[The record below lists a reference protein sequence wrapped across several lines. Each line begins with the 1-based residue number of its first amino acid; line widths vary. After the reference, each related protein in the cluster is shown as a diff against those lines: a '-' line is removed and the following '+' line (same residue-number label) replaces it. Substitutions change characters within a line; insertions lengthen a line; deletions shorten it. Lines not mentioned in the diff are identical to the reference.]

1 MPTIDLQS
9 LDALYG
15 GLTCKLLA
23 ARAPTGGWLGRLSDS
38 ALATATAVAALAALD
53 RSRYAPVIAEGRDW
67 LAAHV
72 NADGGWGDTPRARSN
87 LSTTLIVVSALR
99 VTDKDAVMGQLC
111 GCAVDERPAK
121 AGTTN
126 GAPRVCSTAF
136 RRPHH
141 VTDPLLDAIEN
152 CQTAGEAWLLRAA
165 GGADSAALSAAVTK
179 RYGGDRTFAAPIM
192 SLADW
197 CGTLDGDLR
206 WLGPQLPFA
215 LAALPQKLFR
225 WLRLPVVSYALP
237 ALIAVGLY
245 QWRRRGGGGVQ
256 AAAVSAVLRR
266 LERIQPA
273 SGGYL
278 EAVPLT
284 AFVVLCLAASG
295 FGGQAAARRG
305 AEFLINTRRANGAW
319 PIDVDLS
326 SWVTTLAVQGL
337 WGAGGVASNLE
348 SDRARA
354 EVCDALLARQWKVR
368 HPFTGAAAGGWGWTD
383 RDGAVP
389 DADDTAG
396 ALLALYA
403 LNDEHFSIPDSVPEL
418 HKCSG
423 ASLKMIWRF
432 ILEGGRPR
440 PPGSRRRRPVALHQN
455 QENVLNHFPLR
466 ADSDYL
472 RSQAVWR
479 GVKWLLDLQN
489 RDGGWPT
496 FCRGWGRWPF
506 DRSCPDLTAHALRAL
521 SVWRSALPAA
531 FAGRLKRAQRRGLSY
546 LKRSQGADGSWIP
559 LWFGCETAPEAGNPT
574 YGTSRVL
581 LGLRALADEAPETA
595 GMLAAGEGWL
605 CAAQAQDGGWVGA
618 AGCAPTLE
626 ETAWAVEALAE
637 SSDATA
643 LEAVRRGIAWIE
655 NATAGGERLPLP
667 ATIGYYF
674 SSLWYE
680 EESYPM
686 VFAAAAL
693 RRARRAAAKAA
704 GMA

>member
-1 MPTIDLQS
+1 MIMPSIDIQR
-9 LDALYG
+9 LDALYA
-15 GLTCKLLA
+15 GLSGRLLA
-23 ARAPTGGWLGRLSDS
+23 ARGAAGGWRGRLSDS

-53 RSRYAPVIAEGRDW
+53 RTRYEPVIAEGRAW
-67 LAAHV
+67 LVAHV

-99 VTDKDAVMGQLC
+99 ATGEQAIHDSQAVRM
-111 GCAVDERPAK
+111 
-121 AGTTN
+121 
-126 GAPRVCSTAF
+126 
-136 RRPHH
+136 
-141 VTDPLLDAIEN
+141 
-152 CQTAGEAWLLRAA
+152 AGEAWLARAA
-165 GGADSAALSAAVTK
+165 GGADAAALSAAVTK

-192 SLADW
+192 ALADW
-197 CGTLDGDLR
+197 CGSLDGDVR
-206 WLGPQLPFA
+206 RLGPQLPFA
-215 LAALPQKLFR
+215 LAALPQRLFR

-245 QWRRRGGGGVQ
+245 QWRRRGGGGLQ

-266 LERIQPA
+266 LETIQPA

-295 FGGQAAARRG
+295 FAGEAAARRG
-305 AEFLINTRRANGAW
+305 AEFLIGIRRANGAW

-326 SWVTTLAVQGL
+326 SWVTTLAVRGL

-348 SDRARA
+348 TDRARA
-354 EVCDALLARQWKVR
+354 EVCEALLARQWRVR

-396 ALLALYA
+396 ALLALHA
-403 LNDEHFSIPDSVPEL
+403 LDP
-418 HKCSG
+418 
-423 ASLKMIWRF
+423 
-432 ILEGGRPR
+432 
-440 PPGSRRRRPVALHQN
+440 
-455 QENVLNHFPLR
+455 ENV
-466 ADSDYL
+466 
-472 RSQAVWR
+472 RSQAAAGR

-489 RDGGWPT
+489 CDGGWPT

-521 SVWRSALPAA
+521 RVWRPVLPAA
-531 FAGRLKRAQRRGLSY
+531 FAGRLARAQRRGLNY
-546 LKRSQGADGSWIP
+546 LKQSQGADGAWIP

-581 LGLRALADEAPETA
+581 LGLRALADEAVEA
-595 GMLAAGEGWL
+595 VAMLEAGEGWL
-605 CAAQAQDGGWVGA
+605 CAAQNADGGWGGA

-626 ETAWAVEALAE
+626 ESAWAVEALAE
-637 SSDATA
+637 SSAAAALDA
-643 LEAVRRGIAWIE
+643 VWRGIAWID
-655 NATAGGERLPLP
+655 NATAAGTRLPLP

-680 EESYPM
+680 EEAYPL
-686 VFAAAAL
+686 VFAAAAV